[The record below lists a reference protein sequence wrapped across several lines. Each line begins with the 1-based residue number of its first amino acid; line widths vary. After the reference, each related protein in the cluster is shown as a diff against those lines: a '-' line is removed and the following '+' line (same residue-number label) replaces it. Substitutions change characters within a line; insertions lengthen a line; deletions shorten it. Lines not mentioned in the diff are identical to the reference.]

1 MGASTALTLQML
13 LKGERVLENQDVW
26 ARLKGRYDSPI
37 CGKSLHIWTR
47 TNVNMHVVSTSEDPH
62 REKL

>member
-37 CGKSLHIWTR
+37 CGKYLKQLQCKLLSVLPW
-47 TNVNMHVVSTSEDPH
+47 VS
-62 REKL
+62 